1 MTSYPNASINNYY
14 QQMNSTKV
22 GQGPK
27 ALLSQVRHKTVEA
40 LNINFPLA
48 LITLI
53 ELIKNT
59 P

>member
-53 ELIKNT
+53 ELTKNT